1 MFNEYF
7 MNLISGQPK
16 VLSIYQFLIFF
27 FALKLIT
34 VLFIFTE
41 LQLEFIN
48 LHSCAL
54 WLVWML
60 NLTDIGAWGWLQ
72 SVVLAVT
79 LYQVQL

>member
-48 LHSCAL
+48 LHSCA
-54 WLVWML
+54 
-60 NLTDIGAWGWLQ
+60 I
-72 SVVLAVT
+72 
-79 LYQVQL
+79 